1 MRHNYQQLSEYQ
13 NQNRA
18 DKLCYTKNFLF
29 QEEEWNL
36 LWALD
41 HYPQTPLTKP
51 RPCQH
56 PTPIPR
62 CSRLNMGHSLPWMEW
77 SYWDLEVSLKN
88 RKRST
93 AVVNMDKNLFKTNQW
108 SPYFELFCVTCVILY
123 RRVQFSKLSLLIYH
137 VYLAKMAN
145 IILHFFNCI
154 FTIKTSFVTKL
165 PLYSPGLSGAILSL
179 PVTSSVDCFNF
190 PFANLRGLED

>member
-1 MRHNYQQLSEYQ
+1 M
-13 NQNRA
+13 
-18 DKLCYTKNFLF
+18 
-29 QEEEWNL
+29 
-36 LWALD
+36 
-41 HYPQTPLTKP
+41 
-51 RPCQH
+51 
-56 PTPIPR
+56 
-62 CSRLNMGHSLPWMEW
+62 
-77 SYWDLEVSLKN
+77 
-88 RKRST
+88 
-93 AVVNMDKNLFKTNQW
+93 
-108 SPYFELFCVTCVILY
+108 ILY